1 MFTTTPQIVTD
12 HFVSL
17 ADPKNTFAAQNVTP
31 LVYTK
36 GVNSTIVS
44 TLNAVSAALTTEA
57 LVQMDK
63 ALTIDHASY
72 TAGGQRVPLPGRP
85 EVTRRMGVT

>member
-1 MFTTTPQIVTD
+1 M
-12 HFVSL
+12 
-17 ADPKNTFAAQNVTP
+17 TP

-44 TLNAVSAALTTEA
+44 TLNAVSAALTTDA
-57 LVQMDK
+57 LVQMNK

-72 TAGGQRVPLPGRP
+72 TAVASGFLSQEGLK
-85 EVTRRMGVT
+85 